1 MSKDK
6 CSKEEHVS
14 GIKKLRELIKRNK
27 TAVGVVVVFA
37 LAFALILTSIIIST
51 YSPLVSSEISADGL
65 LSYIGALLG
74 AAATICAVR
83 ITIVNE
89 RNRQE
94 EDRIISAKPWLASE
108 TLMLCSNEDI
118 QEEENGMTTFVALN
132 GNLFGSS
139 KAAPWEVKKGT
150 HEINKTDC
158 IIKYEI
164 MNAGGN
170 TASRLQLTLDGYP
183 LFPDFA
189 LAKDHVKKII
199 FVLPLREGE
208 KQSRYVLKFKY
219 GDIVSPTTYSQIE
232 TLNIVQDEYGVTF
245 SQSMDDL
252 LTAPKKENKSGQ
264 DEI

>member
-6 CSKEEHVS
+6 CSKEGQVS
-14 GIKKLRELIKRNK
+14 GVKKLRELIKRNK
-27 TAVGVVVVFA
+27 TAVVVVVVVA
-37 LAFALILTSIIIST
+37 LAFALILTPIIIST

-83 ITIVNE
+83 ITIFNE

-189 LAKDHVKKII
+189 LAKDHVKKIV

-219 GDIVSPTTYSQIE
+219 GDIVSPTTYLQIE

-252 LTAPKKENKSGQ
+252 LTAPKKENKSRQ

>member
-1 MSKDK
+1 
-6 CSKEEHVS
+6 
-14 GIKKLRELIKRNK
+14 
-27 TAVGVVVVFA
+27 
-37 LAFALILTSIIIST
+37 
-51 YSPLVSSEISADGL
+51 
-65 LSYIGALLG
+65 
-74 AAATICAVR
+74 
-83 ITIVNE
+83 
-89 RNRQE
+89 
-94 EDRIISAKPWLASE
+94 
-108 TLMLCSNEDI
+108 
-118 QEEENGMTTFVALN
+118 
-132 GNLFGSS
+132 
-139 KAAPWEVKKGT
+139 
-150 HEINKTDC
+150 
-158 IIKYEI
+158 

-189 LAKDHVKKII
+189 LAKDHVKKIV

>member
-6 CSKEEHVS
+6 CSKEGQVS
-14 GIKKLRELIKRNK
+14 SVKKLRELIKRNK
-27 TAVGVVVVFA
+27 TAVGVVFA
-37 LAFALILTSIIIST
+37 LAFVLILT
-51 YSPLVSSEISADGL
+51 P
-65 LSYIGALLG
+65 
-74 AAATICAVR
+74 
-83 ITIVNE
+83 
-89 RNRQE
+89 
-94 EDRIISAKPWLASE
+94 
-108 TLMLCSNEDI
+108 
-118 QEEENGMTTFVALN
+118 
-132 GNLFGSS
+132 
-139 KAAPWEVKKGT
+139 
-150 HEINKTDC
+150 TDC

-189 LAKDHVKKII
+189 LAKDHVKKIV

-219 GDIVSPTTYSQIE
+219 GDIVSPTTYLQIE

-252 LTAPKKENKSGQ
+252 LTAPKKENKSRQ